1 MEKETSYIETLIKKI
16 AADKSRMAALIFG
29 ALSVI
34 CSLMYLTSV
43 SASGIH
49 LIFVLAMIAAAATVV
64 IYTINVDAKIKF
76 ADDFFVFGIGA
87 IVLALILK
95 VARVGIS
102 FSLEYIIGY
111 TIYSIA
117 FLLVGIYCTKKGAT
131 TKLLKIILILCAIW
145 SLYQFFFLNSAFI
158 KGIIWK
164 FFRISEAFLAF
175 AYFSFINLEEKQEV
189 HISEK
194 IGGYKNQIPS
204 QKICIALVLIVT
216 VLFGTIGF
224 VMDLSN
230 STTTVTNIA
239 IEDKKPVEKPKK
251 STVTST
257 VVPAEEEPKEIE
269 EIQIGDSIETDSF
282 TLKLNKV
289 EISRRVQPDN
299 PPSYYTY
306 YQAETD
312 HTYIYVNASIT
323 NKDKYPL
330 ECDEIYSVTADFDGG
345 YTYSGF
351 NIADDYDGDFTYAN
365 ITSVEPLATLG
376 VHSLVDCPQLVEEE
390 GKSLFITINL
400 KNGSKYKYIIK

>member
-34 CSLMYLTSV
+34 SSLMYLTSV

-145 SLYQFFFLNSAFI
+145 
-158 KGIIWK
+158 
-164 FFRISEAFLAF
+164 
-175 AYFSFINLEEKQEV
+175 
-189 HISEK
+189 
-194 IGGYKNQIPS
+194 
-204 QKICIALVLIVT
+204 
-216 VLFGTIGF
+216 
-224 VMDLSN
+224 
-230 STTTVTNIA
+230 
-239 IEDKKPVEKPKK
+239 
-251 STVTST
+251 
-257 VVPAEEEPKEIE
+257 
-269 EIQIGDSIETDSF
+269 
-282 TLKLNKV
+282 
-289 EISRRVQPDN
+289 
-299 PPSYYTY
+299 
-306 YQAETD
+306 
-312 HTYIYVNASIT
+312 
-323 NKDKYPL
+323 
-330 ECDEIYSVTADFDGG
+330 
-345 YTYSGF
+345 
-351 NIADDYDGDFTYAN
+351 
-365 ITSVEPLATLG
+365 
-376 VHSLVDCPQLVEEE
+376 
-390 GKSLFITINL
+390 
-400 KNGSKYKYIIK
+400 

>member
-16 AADKSRMAALIFG
+16 SADKSRMAALIFG
-29 ALSVI
+29 TLSAI
-34 CSLMYLTSV
+34 CSLVYLTSV
-43 SASGIH
+43 SATGIH
-49 LIFVLAMIAAAATVV
+49 LIFVLAMIVAATTLV
-64 IYTINVDAKIKF
+64 IYTINVDEKIKF
-76 ADDFFVFGIGA
+76 ANDFLIFGIGA
-87 IVLALILK
+87 IVLGLILK

-102 FSLEYIIGY
+102 FSLEYLIGY

-117 FLLVGIYCTKKGAT
+117 FLLIGIYCTKKDVT
-131 TKLLKIILILCAIW
+131 PKLLKVILILCSIW

-204 QKICIALVLIVT
+204 QKICIAFVLVVT
-216 VLFGTIGF
+216 VLFGSIGF

-230 STTTVTNIA
+230 SATAVTNIA
-239 IEDKKPVEKPKK
+239 NEDKKTVEKPKK

-257 VVPAEEEPKEIE
+257 VLPAEEEPKEIE
-269 EIQIGDSIETDSF
+269 EIKNGDSIETDSF
-282 TLKLNKV
+282 TFKLNKV

-306 YQAETD
+306 YQAEAD
-312 HTYIYVNASIT
+312 HTYIYVNAWYGNL
-323 NKDKYPL
+323 NKQYK
-330 ECDEIYSVTADFDGG
+330 
-345 YTYSGF
+345 
-351 NIADDYDGDFTYAN
+351 
-365 ITSVEPLATLG
+365 
-376 VHSLVDCPQLVEEE
+376 
-390 GKSLFITINL
+390 TI
-400 KNGSKYKYIIK
+400 